1 MYTLG
6 CTVTWLSR
14 LCNCV
19 LPNNRE
25 DCMENKESKKE
36 KEFIDGLVKEQPV
49 TKAFQ
54 KLNREPL
61 EISVYRHTSS
71 IQDLESELALI
82 DEALSKVKED
92 SDKATLV
99 AQQEKVKKELT
110 KLEEDK
116 IDGVLTKLTY
126 RDINDIKAAVTE
138 AVLHFQEY
146 NFDQNVMI
154 TRIVAE
160 ERFMTVFCAL
170 KKKNNH
176 NQKYFAN
183 LEEIAQVD
191 DVTIFDL
198 YNKWEAHY
206 VLTDDEIKN

>member
-1 MYTLG
+1 
-6 CTVTWLSR
+6 
-14 LCNCV
+14 
-19 LPNNRE
+19 
-25 DCMENKESKKE
+25 MENKESKKE
-36 KEFIDGLVKEQPV
+36 KEFIDGLIKEQPV
-49 TKAFQ
+49 TRAFQ

-99 AQQEKVKKELT
+99 AQKEKVEADLKR
-110 KLEEDK
+110 LEKDK
-116 IDGVLTKLTY
+116 IEAVLTKLTY

-138 AVLHFQEY
+138 AVLHFQEF

-170 KKKNNH
+170 KHKDKPG
-176 NQKYFAN
+176 QRYFAS
-183 LEEIAQVD
+183 LEEIAQLD
-191 DVTIFDL
+191 DMTVFDL
-198 YNKWEAHY
+198 YNKWESHF
-206 VLTDDEIKN
+206 VLTDDELKN